1 LAAYR
6 EKGDVTMPQV
16 VIGLIV
22 AMALAVV
29 NAIIAQATQKK
40 PKAAAAEPTG
50 HLIDKCDSQAPIPLL
65 YGRTRVGI
73 NKAYIGTSGADNKY
87 LHIIGLL
94 GEGTIN
100 GIAQTG
106 SVDQVFLDD
115 LLYTSFGSLVH
126 YEIFTGTP
134 NQSVCATLHAA
145 LTGWNDPLRHTA
157 YIYVR
162 LQYDQDKF
170 QKIPTI
176 TVEIEGL
183 KIYNPGSNEY
193 LRDEN
198 GNLVTGEDGEYIYDT
213 SALPTWEYSNNP
225 ALCALDYITRP
236 SSRGGVG
243 IGYDRL
249 VETNLTGTTAYCT
262 EKGWT
267 CNLPIIDNQA
277 CVDNLTEILTTFR
290 GAVMYAVTQF
300 KLLYADLDYE
310 TSCLSID
317 EDDIVQHGKYS
328 TLVPKQP
335 SIFNCANAIR
345 IKYLNKANKYILDDY
360 VLADSDAIAQAGSY
374 REETVQIRGIDNAPN
389 AMKMA
394 NYYLEKEQVNKT
406 ISAQLHA
413 RCCAL
418 EAHDVFD
425 VTHDDRGWDAK
436 YFRVKAIAVDGNMN
450 VTIEAEEEEEEFYN
464 DTYDMATH
472 DWYDTML
479 PRPSDAVRQVINV
492 SHTEEVYYYR
502 ERSFT
507 RWKISFDKPAE
518 EDYPWWD
525 YAEIWI
531 KIGSGDYVYM
541 TKSRSDYTLDPV
553 QEGETYS
560 CKIVSVS
567 IFGAKEAFSTAYTV
581 SRYMTGKTD
590 VPSNLTGVTGVASG
604 DSLTLWADPV
614 IDPDIEGYEIRIGSS
629 WSGGLLF
636 AFTKAPYIR
645 LTGVKTGEFT
655 FFIAAKDNGGH
666 YSETPVSC
674 TVTILGPAGYTDK
687 NTWSWDFSTGDHSN
701 TEQTTHGGNNVL
713 GGTHTGGVLVGT
725 WTSPEYDL
733 GSKKKVRIYGD
744 FITDFASSA
753 LTWGSVFPAGA
764 LWSDIAAGTSWAR
777 LLAQDDAGQL
787 QATIFWGDTSGV
799 LTNSA
804 DFFQILAVEIDA
816 RYVQVEVTITD
827 PQDDAHVYLRTL
839 NMKAQYWA

>member
-1 LAAYR
+1 
-6 EKGDVTMPQV
+6 MPQV
-16 VIGLIV
+16 VIGIII
-22 AMALAVV
+22 AGALTIL
-29 NAIIAQATQKK
+29 NAIIAQATKQK
-40 PKAAAAEPTG
+40 PKQIGDQATG
-50 HLIDKCDSQAPIPLL
+50 HLTDKCDSQAPIPLI
-65 YGRTRVGI
+65 YGRVRVGI
-73 NKAYIGTSGADNKY
+73 NKVYVGTCGTDNKY
-87 LHIIGLL
+87 LHIVGIL
-94 GEGTIN
+94 GEGPIN

-106 SVDQVFLDD
+106 GVDQVFLDD
-115 LLYTSFGSLVH
+115 VLYTSFGSLVY

-145 LTGWNDPLRHTA
+145 IPEWNDPLRHTA

-170 QKIPTI
+170 QKIPVI
-176 TVEIEGL
+176 TVEVEGL

-193 LRDEN
+193 LTDEA
-198 GNLVTGEDGEYIYDT
+198 GNPLTDEEGNFLFDEAVVPQW
-213 SALPTWEYSNNP
+213 AYSNNSV
-225 ALCALDYITRP
+225 LCALDYITRT
-236 SSRGGVG
+236 SNRGGVG

-249 VETNLTGTTAYCT
+249 VETSLTGAAAYCAF
-262 EKGWT
+262 KGWT
-267 CNLPIIDNQA
+267 CNLPISDNQE

-290 GAVMYAVTQF
+290 GAVVYAVTHF
-300 KLLYADLDYE
+300 KLVYSDLDFE
-310 TSCLSID
+310 MSCMSLD
-317 EDDIVQHGKYS
+317 ENDIVQSGKYS

-335 SIFNCANAIR
+335 SVFNCANAIR

-360 VLADSDAIAQAGSY
+360 VLPDPDAIAQAGSY
-374 REETVQIRGIDNAPN
+374 REETVQIRGIDNAAN

-394 NYYLEKEQVNKT
+394 NYYLEKEQINKT

-425 VTHDDRGWDAK
+425 VTHAARGWDGK
-436 YFRVKAIAVDGNMN
+436 LFRVRNMSVDGNMN
-450 VTIEAEEEEEEFYN
+450 VAIEAEEEDEDFYN
-464 DTYDMATH
+464 DTYDMDTH
-472 DWYDTML
+472 SWYDTTL
-479 PRPSDAVRQVINV
+479 PRPSDSVRQVINV
-492 SHTEEVYYYR
+492 SHSEEVYYHR
-502 ERSFT
+502 QRSFT
-507 RWKISFDKPAE
+507 RWKINFDAPAE
-518 EDYPWWD
+518 ADYPWWD

-541 TKSRSDYTLDPV
+541 TQSRSDYIVDPV
-553 QEGETYS
+553 QEGETYY

-567 IFGAKEAFSTAYTV
+567 IFGTKEPFASAYTI

-590 VPSNLTGVTGVASG
+590 VPSSLTGVTGVASG
-604 DSLTLWADPV
+604 DSLTLWAEPV
-614 IDPDIEGYEIRIGSS
+614 DDPDIEGYEIRIGSS
-629 WSGGLLF
+629 WGGGLLF

-645 LTGVKTGEFT
+645 ITGVKTGEFT
-655 FFIAAKDNGGH
+655 FFIAAKDNSGH

-674 TVTILGPAGYTDK
+674 TVNILGPAGYTDK

-713 GGTHTGGVLVGT
+713 GGTHTGGVLAGT

-764 LWSDIAAGTSWAR
+764 LWSDIAAGTSWAQ

-816 RYVQVEVTITD
+816 RYVQVEVTIID